1 VGINFAETQQ
11 VAQTFVDNFGVTFR
25 VLLDA
30 QGGVFNQYRPG
41 PGACTS
47 PFPLDFILDRDGI
60 IRYWKCEYDPTA
72 MRAVL
77 EELLAGGSGVPA
89 VEPAPPATRLRL
101 AAAPNP
107 FHPFTRLRYELAAG
121 GPADLAVHDAAGR
134 CVRVLATGM
143 AEAGRHQLLWDG
155 RDGAGRP
162 LGSGVYFVRL
172 RMPGAEVSEKVS
184 LVR

>member
-1 VGINFAETQQ
+1 MGINFAETQQ
-11 VAQTFVDNFGVTFR
+11 VVQTFVDNFGVTFP
-25 VLLDA
+25 VLLDL
-30 QGGVFNQYRPG
+30 QGGAYNQYRPG

-77 EELLAGGSGVPA
+77 EELLAGGPA
-89 VEPAPPATRLRL
+89 E
-101 AAAPNP
+101 
-107 FHPFTRLRYELAAG
+107 
-121 GPADLAVHDAAGR
+121 LAVHDAAGR
-134 CVRVLATGM
+134 LVRVLATGM

-172 RMPGAEVSEKVS
+172 RIPGAEVSEKVS

>member
-1 VGINFAETQQ
+1 
-11 VAQTFVDNFGVTFR
+11 
-25 VLLDA
+25 
-30 QGGVFNQYRPG
+30 
-41 PGACTS
+41 
-47 PFPLDFILDRDGI
+47 
-60 IRYWKCEYDPTA
+60 
-72 MRAVL
+72 M
-77 EELLAGGSGVPA
+77 PA
-89 VEPAPPATRLRL
+89 VEPAPPAARLRL

-134 CVRVLATGM
+134 LVRVLATGM